1 MYGKSPQI
9 SEGHLIILNEICEKM
24 LKYFDGTAST
34 LIHLLIVQTGR
45 SIQTA
50 PWHTLIAAG

>member
-50 PWHTLIAAG
+50 SQHTLIAAG

>member
-50 PWHTLIAAG
+50 P